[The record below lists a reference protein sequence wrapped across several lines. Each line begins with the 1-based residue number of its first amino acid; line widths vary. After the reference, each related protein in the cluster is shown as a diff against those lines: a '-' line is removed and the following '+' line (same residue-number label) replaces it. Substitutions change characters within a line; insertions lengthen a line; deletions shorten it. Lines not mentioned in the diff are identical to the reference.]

1 MPTRKPL
8 QADARPATFAA
19 YFDAIR
25 ENAKELRGCLLSQ
38 IRDYADSDQD
48 TDWLSTCTKAL
59 VVVERQVTALSP
71 IEDALTS
78 ISERVA
84 GFEPGSTT
92 RTETGLRSIT
102 LEVTEGMINQNII
115 SLTAAR
121 KLGVVYLGER
131 MKIELP
137 DGTEFETE
145 VIEPGNRLRER
156 GLIRAFFQK
165 ENIAPAE
172 KILLAEQS
180 HGNWRLSKVEEK
192 TNGLALLEPTSTGE
206 TSSAIT
212 SLLSIRSHEK
222 SKKTGLRV
230 VFSNGKVIQK
240 RFAADTFAAALQEIG
255 LQKVET
261 LSLTVRGLP
270 LVGAHPSRTY
280 QQRKIGDRYLVVHSS
295 TPEKKAMLEQIAHE
309 LGIDLA
315 AETVN

>member
-1 MPTRKPL
+1 MPTKKLPK
-8 QADARPATFAA
+8 ADARPATFVA

-25 ENAKELRGCLLSQ
+25 ENAEELRNCLLSQ
-38 IRDYADSDQD
+38 IRDYATSDQD

-59 VVVERQVTALSP
+59 VVVERQVAALAPIEEALS
-71 IEDALTS
+71 S

-92 RTETGLRSIT
+92 KTEAGLRSIV

-121 KLGVVYLGER
+121 KMGVVYLGER
-131 MKIELP
+131 MKIVLP

-156 GLIRAFFQK
+156 GMVRAFFQK
-165 ENIAPAE
+165 ENISPE
-172 KILLAEQS
+172 DKILLAEQS
-180 HGNWRLSKVEEK
+180 HGNWRLSKVDES
-192 TNGLALLEPTSTGE
+192 TNGLDLLESTSTGE
-206 TSSAIT
+206 SSPIVT
-212 SLLSIRSHEK
+212 SLHSIRSHAK

-230 VFSNGKVIQK
+230 VFPNGKVIQK

-261 LSLTVRGLP
+261 LGLTVRGLP
-270 LVGAHPSRTY
+270 LVGTRPSRTY
-280 QQRKIGDRYLVVHSS
+280 QQRQIGDRYLVVHSS
-295 TPEKKAMLEQIAHE
+295 TPEKKAMLENIAHE
-309 LGIDLA
+309 LGVDLA
-315 AETVN
+315 AETLD